1 MRTHALRAAA
11 VAAAVAIAA
20 PVLAD
25 GPDAET
31 VIARVGETEIKLGH
45 MVLLYER
52 LPPQMRQRPDAD
64 LFDDMLQQ
72 LIEQAAVA
80 EAVDDLSRQEEMF
93 LDLSRREFLTNTRLT
108 AVAEAALTDEAVE
121 AAYAER
127 FLSGEPQL
135 EYNAAHI
142 LVQTQD
148 EALELRAE
156 LEEGADF
163 AELAVA
169 HSRDPG
175 SGAMGGDL
183 GWFGTGRMVPTFEAA
198 VVALE
203 PGEISDPVETQFG
216 WHLILLNGVRDA
228 EAPPLDAVRNEIA
241 RDVQLQAIIAAIA
254 EAQAGLTVER
264 LDEGIDR
271 ALMRDQTLFDR

>member
-1 MRTHALRAAA
+1 MSPHALRAAA
-11 VAAAVAIAA
+11 VAAALVLAA
-20 PVLAD
+20 PVVAD
-25 GPDAET
+25 SPDAET
-31 VIARVGETEIKLGH
+31 VLARVGESRITLGH

-52 LPPQMRQRPDAD
+52 LPAQMRQRPDAD
-64 LFDDMLQQ
+64 LFDDMLRQ

-80 EAVDDLSRQEEMF
+80 EAAEALTRREEMF
-93 LDLSRREFLTNTRLT
+93 LDLSRREFLTNSRLT
-108 AVAEAALTDEAVE
+108 AVAEAALTDEALE
-121 AAYAER
+121 QAYAAR
-127 FLSGEPQL
+127 FLSDEPRL

-142 LVQTQD
+142 LVETLE
-148 EALELRAE
+148 EAQALRAD

-163 AELAVA
+163 AELART

-175 SGAMGGDL
+175 SGAAGGDL
-183 GWFGTGRMVPTFEAA
+183 GWFGTGRMVAPFEAA

-203 PGEISDPVETQFG
+203 PGAISDPIQTQFG
-216 WHLILLNGVRDA
+216 WHLILLNAVRNA
-228 EAPPLDAVRNEIA
+228 EAPLLAAVRNELA
-241 RDVQLQAIIAAIA
+241 QEVQLQAIIAAIA